1 MAATLDRVQPDTRHA
16 LTLAL
21 ASLGFVSLGL
31 PEGML
36 GVAWPSIR
44 ASFDLPLE
52 ALGVL
57 IASFAAG
64 YFVSSAVSGRVIGR
78 LGIGTL
84 LAVSCGLT
92 GTCLIGY
99 ALAPSWSTMVALA
112 AFLGVGAGT
121 IDSGLNTY
129 AAVAHGPRTLNW
141 MHAAFGLG
149 AAVGPLIMTAILSSG
164 LAWNAGYAV
173 VAVAQLGLAAG
184 YWLTRRQ
191 FAGRAADHRVRAEP
205 RLPSRSSSSL
215 LRSPLLWLGV
225 ALFFVYCGMEAGT
238 GQWSFSLFTLSREMP
253 AALAGAL
260 VSAYWAS
267 LTLGRVVFG
276 ALVPKISSERLLR
289 GCMLVCILAAGLLW
303 ANIPVVSWL
312 ALAVMGLAFAPI
324 FPILIAET
332 PARLGHAQA
341 ANAIGLQVAA
351 AVAGGAALPALL
363 GVLAARVSL
372 EVLCP
377 ALLVAGVAQLVL
389 HEVLT
394 RRTPA
399 AALVR

>member
-1 MAATLDRVQPDTRHA
+1 VAATLDRVQPDTRHA

-121 IDSGLNTY
+121 IDAGLNTY

-191 FAGRAADHRVRAEP
+191 FASRAADHRVRAEP

-215 LRSPLLWLGV
+215 LRSPLLWLGL

>member
-44 ASFDLPLE
+44 ASFHLPLE

-215 LRSPLLWLGV
+215 LRSPLLWLGL

-289 GCMLVCILAAGLLW
+289 GCMLLCILAAGLLW